1 MSPSP
6 RRSSRRSARPSPPDD
21 LPGRGLRVWS
31 GAPRWL
37 PRLVAPQASPAR
49 TQAVVVGAGPAGDA
63 VAAGLRD
70 AGFQGQVVLIGGE
83 QDLPYERPHLS
94 KGFLAGKVPST
105 RLALRPAEQY
115 RELEIDLELG
125 DRVLDLGM
133 PERRVLLESGKTIS
147 WDLLCIATGSD
158 ARRLPGLERA
168 LYLRELP
175 AAETLRSR
183 IEHGLGLDIVG
194 AGFIGCEVAA
204 VARQNAC
211 EVRLF
216 EALAQPLLR
225 VLGAEGGGYLADVH
239 RGHGVDLRLDA
250 QPPHDADLVAVGSMP
265 RTKLAERAGLEI
277 DRGIV
282 VDDRGR
288 TSEPGVFAAGDAT
301 RFFHPLFE
309 TRIRVEHFQT
319 SQRQGF
325 AVGRAM
331 AGQGQ
336 PFAEVPWFWSDQYD
350 LNLQYAGAGL
360 PWDEVVVRGRLGRP
374 PFTVFYRRGGELL
387 AAAGVNDHHTVA
399 RARRVMEARAS
410 VSVPQ
415 LADPSFDLRRALA

>member
-1 MSPSP
+1 MRG
-6 RRSSRRSARPSPPDD
+6 RR
-21 LPGRGLRVWS
+21 RG
-31 GAPRWL
+31 
-37 PRLVAPQASPAR
+37 
-49 TQAVVVGAGPAGDA
+49 
-63 VAAGLRD
+63 
-70 AGFQGQVVLIGGE
+70 
-83 QDLPYERPHLS
+83 
-94 KGFLAGKVPST
+94 
-105 RLALRPAEQY
+105 
-115 RELEIDLELG
+115 
-125 DRVLDLGM
+125 
-133 PERRVLLESGKTIS
+133 
-147 WDLLCIATGSD
+147 
-158 ARRLPGLERA
+158 
-168 LYLRELP
+168 
-175 AAETLRSR
+175 
-183 IEHGLGLDIVG
+183 DIVG

-204 VARQNAC
+204 VARQKGC

-250 QPPHDADLVAVGSMP
+250 QPPPDADLVAVGSMP
-265 RTKLAERAGLEI
+265 RTELAERAGLEI

-282 VDDRGR
+282 VDDQGR
-288 TSEPGVFAAGDAT
+288 TSEPGIFAAGDAT

-360 PWDEVVVRGRLGRP
+360 PWDETVVRGDLARA
-374 PFTVFYRRGGELL
+374 PFTVFYLSAGRMI

-399 RARRVMEARAS
+399 RARRLMEAHQEVTRQ
-410 VSVPQ
+410 Q
-415 LADPSFDLRRALA
+415 LADPMFDLRRALA